1 MKRIKQKGFVLLET
15 LIVTVFVMSIFVFV
29 YRSSVPM
36 MGQYEKMQNF
46 DDIDSVYAADMMKRM
61 ITNYVDFSIV
71 DEKLQNATY
80 IDISNCNDTTY
91 YQDASYCTKLKNS
104 LHIEENDVVLLT
116 KYNLSNT
123 LHGTNTS
130 FRTFVNENEY
140 FDSGKLS
147 NFRDYLKTVA
157 DNEVFYNPGDSTN
170 KATGVYRLFI
180 SRTVPLIDGTTET
193 RYANIGI
200 YKSKYGG

>member
-29 YRSSVPM
+29 YRNSVPM

-71 DEKLQNATY
+71 DEKLQDATY

-91 YQDASYCTKLKNS
+91 YQDGSYCTKLK
-104 LHIEENDVVLLT
+104 
-116 KYNLSNT
+116 
-123 LHGTNTS
+123 
-130 FRTFVNENEY
+130 
-140 FDSGKLS
+140 
-147 NFRDYLKTVA
+147 
-157 DNEVFYNPGDSTN
+157 
-170 KATGVYRLFI
+170 
-180 SRTVPLIDGTTET
+180 
-193 RYANIGI
+193 
-200 YKSKYGG
+200 